1 MCLTVAFKGCPNARH
16 TLQGDAHSPSQP
28 GIASEIEFLCK
39 FAMARTDGRQ
49 TNYVTRASSQ
59 QHNAVVKTDSAAVV
73 QFFCLRQFTHGVG
86 DFVHVGDYV

>member
-1 MCLTVAFKGCPNARH
+1 MPATPYRETLIHHPNQELLLR
-16 TLQGDAHSPSQP
+16 LHSC
-28 GIASEIEFLCK
+28 ANLH
-39 FAMARTDGRQ
+39 
-49 TNYVTRASSQ
+49 VTRASSQ